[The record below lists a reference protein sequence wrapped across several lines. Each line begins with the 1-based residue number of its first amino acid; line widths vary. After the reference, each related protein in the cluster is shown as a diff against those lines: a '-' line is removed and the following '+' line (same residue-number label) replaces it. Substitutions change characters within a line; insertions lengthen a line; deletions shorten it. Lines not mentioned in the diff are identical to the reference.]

1 MAAGGCVSKAEELPV
16 QNKATV
22 VRENVATCWKK
33 PMVQACVRMGARALG
48 CRACALNRQSWRAV
62 VL

>member
-1 MAAGGCVSKAEELPV
+1 MAAGGCGSKAEDVPV
-16 QNKATV
+16 RNKATV

-33 PMVQACVRMGARALG
+33 PMVQACVRRGARTLG
-48 CRACALNRQSWRAV
+48 YRACALDRQPWRVV